1 VRPTAKRI
9 ILELLSATETHE
21 ASSSGL
27 VDAAK
32 LLGVAENSVRVT
44 LTRLVAAGTLELT
57 GRGQY
62 RLGKATRAITRQVTG
77 WRELEKQVRPWDGA
91 WVCVASFAAKS
102 DRAAARR
109 RDRAFGLLGFRMLD
123 RVLAVRPDNLAG
135 GVAALRDQLHA
146 LGVEEAALIFRATD
160 FDRATDQ
167 RARRLWAGERLT
179 ARYVQMRERIEKW
192 LVTLDDLPLESA
204 AREAFFFGGDVLRT
218 IMFDPRLPE
227 PLVDVAARRALVDS
241 ARRLDTSGRRLWA
254 RLYGMP
260 HGLVITPEHHRE
272 HARN

>member
-1 VRPTAKRI
+1 MRPTAKRI
-9 ILELLSATETHE
+9 ILELLSATESHE

-57 GRGQY
+57 GRGRY

-91 WVCVASFAAKS
+91 WVCVASTAPKS

-109 RDRAFGLLGFRMLD
+109 RDRAFGLLGLRLLD
-123 RVLAVRPDNLAG
+123 GVLAVRPDNLAG
-135 GVAALRDQLHA
+135 GVAALRDQLYA

-192 LVTLDDLPLESA
+192 LVTLDDLPIESA

-227 PLVDVAARRALVDS
+227 PLVDVGARRALVES
-241 ARRLDTSGRRLWA
+241 ARRLDTTGRRLWA

-260 HGLVITPEHHRE
+260 HGLVITPEHHHE
-272 HARN
+272 HART